1 MHVREGGGG
10 GGGGVHKSVSQMLA
24 IVYFFDRHIT
34 GKTLSARKNVIGNI
48 TLSQISGL
56 NLDKFGVG
64 NYIPDC

>member
-1 MHVREGGGG
+1 MFGGGRGGGG
-10 GGGGVHKSVSQMLA
+10 GTQERFSMLA
-24 IVYFFDRHIT
+24 IVYFFDRHIA

>member
-1 MHVREGGGG
+1 MFGG
-10 GGGGVHKSVSQMLA
+10 GGGGVQNNVSQMLA
-24 IVYFFDRHIT
+24 IVYFFDRNIA

>member
-1 MHVREGGGG
+1 
-10 GGGGVHKSVSQMLA
+10 MLA

-48 TLSQISGL
+48 TLSQVSGL

-64 NYIPDC
+64 SYIPDC